1 MKFSDIFS
9 GLVLMALSL
18 LILLTVKDYPDI
30 PGQNIGPGAFPGLLA
45 ALLALCSVLLIFKGI
60 KTQRHTPWLVWGEW
74 VTSRF
79 HFRNFLIT
87 IGCLVF
93 YITVSDFLG
102 FLICSSAV
110 LATMFTALG
119 VRWKWTVMLSIIVT
133 LVVHT
138 IFYKALRVPLPWGIL
153 SPIQW

>member
-45 ALLALCSVLLIFKGI
+45 ALLALCSALLILKGI
-60 KTQRHTPWLVWGEW
+60 RTQRHIPWLVWGDW
-74 VTSRF
+74 MKSRV
-79 HFRNFLIT
+79 HLRNFFIT

-102 FLICSSAV
+102 FLICSTAV
-110 LATMFTALG
+110 LATMFIALG
-119 VRWKWTVMLSIIVT
+119 VRWKWLLPLSIIVT

-153 SPIQW
+153 MPIQW

>member
-1 MKFSDIFS
+1 MKFNDMFS
-9 GLVLMALSL
+9 GAVLMAMSL

-45 ALLALCSVLLIFKGI
+45 ALLALCSALLMWKGWR
-60 KTQRHTPWLVWGEW
+60 TQRQTHWLVWGNW
-74 VTSRF
+74 MRSAL
-79 HFRNFLIT
+79 HLRNFCIT
-87 IGCLVF
+87 IACLVF
-93 YITVSDFLG
+93 YIMASDFLG
-102 FLICSSAV
+102 FLISSTTV

-119 VRWKWTVMLSIIVT
+119 VRWKWTLMLSIIIT

-153 SPIQW
+153 LPIQW

>member
-30 PGQNIGPGAFPGLLA
+30 PGQNNGPGAFPGLLA

-60 KTQRHTPWLVWGEW
+60 QTQRHTPWLVWGDW
-74 VTSRF
+74 MKSRV
-79 HFRNFLIT
+79 HLRNFFIT
-87 IGCLVF
+87 IGCLIF
-93 YITVSDFLG
+93 YITASDFLG
-102 FLICSSAV
+102 FLICSTLV
-110 LATMFTALG
+110 LATMFIALG
-119 VRWKWTVMLSIIVT
+119 VRWKWLLPLSIIVT

-138 IFYKALRVPLPWGIL
+138 IFYKALSVPLPWGIL

>member
-60 KTQRHTPWLVWGEW
+60 KTQRHTPWLVWGKW

-93 YITVSDFLG
+93 YITASDFLG
-102 FLICSSAV
+102 FLICGTAV
-110 LATMFTALG
+110 LATMFTALK
-119 VRWKWTVMLSIIVT
+119 VRWQWTVMLSIIVT